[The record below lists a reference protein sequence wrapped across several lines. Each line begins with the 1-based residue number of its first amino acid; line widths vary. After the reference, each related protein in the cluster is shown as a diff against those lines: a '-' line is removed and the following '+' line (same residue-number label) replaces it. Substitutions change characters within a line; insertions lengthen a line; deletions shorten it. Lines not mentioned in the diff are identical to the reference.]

1 MRVPGFGSAVEA
13 EAEASRGRS
22 VIGGAGFALG
32 ILFTMNLL
40 NYVDRYVFSSVFES
54 IRLELHLSDAK
65 MGVLGSSFMVVYTLV
80 SPIMG
85 ILGDRYDR
93 RRLLAFGVGLWSIAT
108 VGTAFAQSYSEMFFW
123 RAVLGVGE
131 ASYGVIAPARLSDL
145 FTPKKRGKVIG
156 IFYLALPVG
165 TALGFALGG
174 LLSRAINWRAAFM
187 VVGVPGLVVALLG
200 LRILDPGRGASEGSK
215 KSVATRPRLRDYLQF
230 FQNRS
235 FLFNTAGMAGVAFA
249 TGAVA
254 LYGSAFYQRVHGLS
268 ERRANIWLGVLLALG
283 GLVGIALGTWFADVL
298 AKRTQRAYLLWAT
311 IAVAGAIPAGIFG
324 LLSPGYTQ
332 SFYFLFVCSVLLSSV
347 LGPCN
352 TVTANVVPAAERAT
366 GYALSIFL
374 LHVFGDISSQLMV
387 GHLSDWLA
395 HASTFGSPVARL
407 FESVG
412 ALPISGTN
420 LRGGL
425 LALVPALGLSTVF
438 FALGSLFLARDQDRA
453 RLASA
458 GVDVD
463 EPVLGH

>member
-1 MRVPGFGSAVEA
+1 M
-13 EAEASRGRS
+13 
-22 VIGGAGFALG
+22 
-32 ILFTMNLL
+32 
-40 NYVDRYVFSSVFES
+40 
-54 IRLELHLSDAK
+54 
-65 MGVLGSSFMVVYTLV
+65 
-80 SPIMG
+80 
-85 ILGDRYDR
+85 
-93 RRLLAFGVGLWSIAT
+93 
-108 VGTAFAQSYSEMFFW
+108 
-123 RAVLGVGE
+123 
-131 ASYGVIAPARLSDL
+131 
-145 FTPKKRGKVIG
+145 
-156 IFYLALPVG
+156 
-165 TALGFALGG
+165 
-174 LLSRAINWRAAFM
+174 
-187 VVGVPGLVVALLG
+187 
-200 LRILDPGRGASEGSK
+200 
-215 KSVATRPRLRDYLQF
+215 
-230 FQNRS
+230 
-235 FLFNTAGMAGVAFA
+235 
-249 TGAVA
+249 A

-425 LALVPALGLSTVF
+425 LALVPHWALDRLFRFGLAVLGSRPRSSPLGFGRSGCRRAGVRSLGWLESKHVGLLWFTCQLGLWRSRP
-438 FALGSLFLARDQDRA
+438 LARRPEGRRRPRRSRRFAVQERQV
-453 RLASA
+453 S
-458 GVDVD
+458 G
-463 EPVLGH
+463 